1 MKIICPCKCYGS
13 FSLLS
18 LLLLCSNICSS
29 DFSSESWKHAILPF
43 QYFIEYCIYL
53 QLQSP
58 NKKYAASKNLPLVK
72 FYVFWLVVYCKFFV
86 INYSHLQPDFCHFH
100 NTTKKKSI
108 LLLQMYIHNLL
119 IFPFLCTL
127 QQTDVSEDSCYS
139 SSSIH

>member
-1 MKIICPCKCYGS
+1 M
-13 FSLLS
+13 LL
-18 LLLLCSNICSS
+18 
-29 DFSSESWKHAILPF
+29 
-43 QYFIEYCIYL
+43 Q
-53 QLQSP
+53 
-58 NKKYAASKNLPLVK
+58 KNLPLVK
-72 FYVFWLVVYCKFFV
+72 FYVFWLVVYCKIFV
-86 INYSHLQPDFCHFH
+86 INYSHLQPDLCHFH